1 MSRIDTRP
9 RNIVAEKLAR
19 DEIVTSCIVK
29 FVQTVSVASLIKTAG
44 FDAFYVD
51 LEHCT
56 FSLDLTSQICVTALA
71 LGVTPFVRVPAI
83 DGDFISRVLDGGA
96 MGVIG
101 PHIETAEDA
110 ERLVRYAKYP
120 PYGKR
125 GAGGGLPHFGFAR
138 LPADEMHPLLNELTT
153 VATMIETASA
163 LENVEAIADVE
174 GVDILVVGCSDL
186 SSELGVPGKNDHPRI
201 EEAVMTTI
209 AAARK
214 RGKHVWLGGLAGKM
228 ELVSRLMKAGAR
240 AITTGSDI
248 EILTTGFNA
257 RAKSTDALKAE
268 LRGQ

>member
-1 MSRIDTRP
+1 M
-9 RNIVAEKLAR
+9 
-19 DEIVTSCIVK
+19 
-29 FVQTVSVASLIKTAG
+29 
-44 FDAFYVD
+44 
-51 LEHCT
+51 EHCT

-186 SSELGVPGKNDHPRI
+186 SSKNDHPRI